1 MELDELGIDIEAQNC
16 LDQIQQ
22 ESWTSADYDPSQGMT
37 GEELHNFC
45 KFLYSQIQSKDEE
58 ISRLTANIKE
68 LTDEVRLSRLQQ
80 QTYNDENKAVS
91 ASHSHKLDVV
101 LQQLQETRQEL
112 TDTKRKLKTAETL
125 LADAKEKNRQ
135 LEAEREKDAKERKD
149 LENDI
154 ALLRSDLYSGTK
166 SQQSGRSAED
176 VGANDGRDDFD
187 GTDASLPEANRKD
200 DVSSEANSDG
210 EKSEKSQSGE
220 PNNSSEDR
228 DSSKGTPG
236 TPTPKTI
243 YHGPS
248 RKGRT
253 YNKHTVGTPII
264 HKCDLSHLPEGVTYH
279 IKKNPKKVLH
289 TITKV
294 EEHWFEEVVLT
305 YPDGHKETYF
315 MPQENDKDGY
325 LYDEIVPGTHVT
337 SDFLTEETSNM
348 YDMACPAYREVKNRL
363 SEMGLKTHRQNLAN
377 YADKGYEILKL
388 VLPAL
393 KDRALAPGSNVN
405 VDETWERFQT
415 HFGHRKTYMWCLV
428 NRKANIVIFFYEDT
442 VDKYG
447 NQKSGGRNRAV
458 LKDFLGDA
466 KLKSLQS
473 DGYICY
479 MYLDDDLIDIEHLCC
494 LAHVRAKLE
503 RAERMGCKEAS
514 SPMSKIRKLYKREDL
529 YVEKG
534 YAAEKIIFGE
544 ENLTNGSESDIEK
557 ATHLVCGL
565 LKNSGFGQL
574 PAAFQQEHP
583 DTNLYLTDTNHLLNE
598 KAGEIIKSGLKKA
611 EQTLNEQ
618 KQLLLKMSDH
628 LADNRCLQKEQIV
641 QLFKDFS
648 VGVNLSEIEK
658 NGSSN
663 LYRNL
668 LKQQLNSAEPKIDEF
683 VSQVEG
689 IGYSLN
695 NKQNKKVTQ

>member
-1 MELDELGIDIEAQNC
+1 MEIDELGIDIEAQNC

-22 ESWTSADYDPSQGMT
+22 ESQTSAGYDPSQGMT

-45 KFLYSQIQSKDEE
+45 KFLYSQVQSKDVE

-68 LTDEVRLSRLQQ
+68 LTDEVRQSRLQQ
-80 QTYNDENKAVS
+80 QAYNDENMA
-91 ASHSHKLDVV
+91 ANATHSQKLDVV
-101 LQQLQETRQEL
+101 LQQLQETKQEL
-112 TDTKRKLKTAETL
+112 TDTKRKLETAETL
-125 LADAKEKNRQ
+125 LADANEKNRQ
-135 LEAEREKDAKERKD
+135 LEAERKKNDKERKD
-149 LENDI
+149 LENEI
-154 ALLRSDLYSGTK
+154 ALLRSDLYSGSK
-166 SQQSGRSAED
+166 SQQSRRSAAE
-176 VGANDGRDDFD
+176 VGANDGREDFD
-187 GTDASLPEANRKD
+187 GTDASLPEENRKGD
-200 DVSSEANSDG
+200 ASSESTSDD
-210 EKSEKSQSGE
+210 EKSERSQSKE
-220 PNNSSEDR
+220 PENSSED
-228 DSSKGTPG
+228 KGSDTG
-236 TPTPKTI
+236 TSETTAFRTI

-264 HKCDLSHLPEGVTYH
+264 HKCDLSHLPEGVTYR
-279 IKKNPKKVLH
+279 IKKNPKKILH

-305 YPDGHKETYF
+305 YPDGHTETYF
-315 MPQENDKDGY
+315 MPQENDKEAY

-337 SDFLTEETSNM
+337 SDFLAEETSNI

-393 KDRALAPGSNVN
+393 KERALAPGSNVN
-405 VDETWERFQT
+405 VDEIWERYQT

-428 NRKANIVIFFYEDT
+428 NRKAGIVIFFYEDT

-447 NQKSGGRNRAV
+447 KRKSGGRNRAV

-514 SPMSKIRKLYKREDL
+514 LLMCFIRKLYKREDL
-529 YVEKG
+529 YVDEG
-534 YAAEKIIFGE
+534 YDADKIKEMRNDEYTRGIVDQLQDEMFNLMANKMDKLPKLMQQALNYLHKFWKQVFAYRNDGEYTIDNLAAERAIRPQTIQRKGSLFFGSVQGALRSAMYNTFIQTCKQVGVSFRQYFKALLKAVKSGRTDY
-544 ENLTNGSESDIEK
+544 ENL
-557 ATHLVCGL
+557 
-565 LKNSGFGQL
+565 L
-574 PAAFQQEHP
+574 PM
-583 DTNLYLTDTNHLLNE
+583 TICLN
-598 KAGEIIKSGLKKA
+598 
-611 EQTLNEQ
+611 
-618 KQLLLKMSDH
+618 
-628 LADNRCLQKEQIV
+628 
-641 QLFKDFS
+641 
-648 VGVNLSEIEK
+648 
-658 NGSSN
+658 
-663 LYRNL
+663 
-668 LKQQLNSAEPKIDEF
+668 
-683 VSQVEG
+683 
-689 IGYSLN
+689 
-695 NKQNKKVTQ
+695 

>member
-1 MELDELGIDIEAQNC
+1 MKIDELGIDIEAQNC

-22 ESWTSADYDPSQGMT
+22 ESQTSAAYDPSQGMT

-45 KFLYSQIQSKDEE
+45 KFLYSQVQSKDLE

-68 LTDEVRLSRLQQ
+68 LTDEVRQSRLQQ
-80 QTYNDENKAVS
+80 QAYNDENMA
-91 ASHSHKLDVV
+91 ANATHSQKLDVV
-101 LQQLQETRQEL
+101 LQQLQEAKQEL
-112 TDTKRKLKTAETL
+112 TDTKRRLETAETL
-125 LADAKEKNRQ
+125 LADANEKNRQ
-135 LEAEREKDAKERKD
+135 LEADRKKNDKERKD
-149 LENDI
+149 LENEI
-154 ALLRSDLYSGTK
+154 ALLRSDLYSGSK
-166 SQQSGRSAED
+166 SQQSRRSAAE
-176 VGANDGRDDFD
+176 VGANDGREDFD
-187 GTDASLPEANRKD
+187 GTDASLPEENRKGD
-200 DVSSEANSDG
+200 ASSESTSDD
-210 EKSEKSQSGE
+210 EKSENSKSE
-220 PNNSSEDR
+220 DPNNTSDVK
-228 DSSKGTPG
+228 DPDNGTPEA
-236 TPTPKTI
+236 TVPRTI

-264 HKCDLSHLPEGVTYH
+264 HKCDLSHLPEGVTYR
-279 IKKNPKKVLH
+279 IKKNPKKILH

-305 YPDGHKETYF
+305 YPDGHTETYF
-315 MPQENDKDGY
+315 MPLENDKEAY

-337 SDFLTEETSNM
+337 ADFLTEETSNM

-393 KDRALAPGSNVN
+393 KERALAPGSNVN
-405 VDETWERFQT
+405 VDETWERYQT

-442 VDKYG
+442 VDKDG
-447 NQKSGGRNRAV
+447 NRKSGGRNRAV

-503 RAERMGCKEAS
+503 RAERMGCKEAI
-514 SPMSKIRKLYKREDL
+514 SPMSLVRKLYKREDL

-534 YAAEKIIFGE
+534 YDAETIKAMRNDEYTRGIVDQLHNEMFNLMANKMDELPKLMQQALNYLHKFWKQVFAYRNDGEYTIDNLAAERAIRPQTIQRKGSLFFGSVQGALRSAMYNTFIQTCKQVGVSFRQYFKALLKAVKAGRTDY
-544 ENLTNGSESDIEK
+544 ENL
-557 ATHLVCGL
+557 
-565 LKNSGFGQL
+565 L
-574 PAAFQQEHP
+574 PM
-583 DTNLYLTDTNHLLNE
+583 TICLN
-598 KAGEIIKSGLKKA
+598 
-611 EQTLNEQ
+611 
-618 KQLLLKMSDH
+618 
-628 LADNRCLQKEQIV
+628 
-641 QLFKDFS
+641 
-648 VGVNLSEIEK
+648 
-658 NGSSN
+658 
-663 LYRNL
+663 
-668 LKQQLNSAEPKIDEF
+668 
-683 VSQVEG
+683 
-689 IGYSLN
+689 
-695 NKQNKKVTQ
+695 

>member
-1 MELDELGIDIEAQNC
+1 MEIDELGIDIEAQNC

-22 ESWTSADYDPSQGMT
+22 ESQTSAGYDPSQGMT

-45 KFLYSQIQSKDEE
+45 KFLYSQVQSKDVE

-68 LTDEVRLSRLQQ
+68 LTDEVRQSRLQQ
-80 QTYNDENKAVS
+80 QAYNDENMA
-91 ASHSHKLDVV
+91 ANATHSQKLDVV
-101 LQQLQETRQEL
+101 LQQLQETKQEL
-112 TDTKRKLKTAETL
+112 TDTKRKLETAETL
-125 LADAKEKNRQ
+125 LADANEKNRQ
-135 LEAEREKDAKERKD
+135 LEAERKKNDKERKD
-149 LENDI
+149 LENEI
-154 ALLRSDLYSGTK
+154 ALLRSDLYSGSK
-166 SQQSGRSAED
+166 SQQSRRSAAE
-176 VGANDGRDDFD
+176 VGANDGREDFD
-187 GTDASLPEANRKD
+187 GTDASLPEENRKGD
-200 DVSSEANSDG
+200 ASSESTSDD
-210 EKSEKSQSGE
+210 EKSERSQSKE
-220 PNNSSEDR
+220 PENSSED
-228 DSSKGTPG
+228 KGSDTG
-236 TPTPKTI
+236 TSETTAFRTI

-264 HKCDLSHLPEGVTYH
+264 HKCDLSHLPEGVTYR
-279 IKKNPKKVLH
+279 IKKNPKKILH

-305 YPDGHKETYF
+305 YPDGHTETYF
-315 MPQENDKDGY
+315 MPQENDKEAY

-393 KDRALAPGSNVN
+393 KERALAPGSNVN
-405 VDETWERFQT
+405 VDETWERYQT
-415 HFGHRKTYMWCLV
+415 HFSHRKTYMWCLV
-428 NRKANIVIFFYEDT
+428 NRKAGIVIFFYEDT

-447 NQKSGGRNRAV
+447 KRKSGGRNRAV

-514 SPMSKIRKLYKREDL
+514 LLMCFIRKLYKREDL
-529 YVEKG
+529 YVDEG
-534 YAAEKIIFGE
+534 YDADKIKEMRNDEYTRGIVDQLQDEMFNLMANKMDKLPKLMQQALNYLHKFWKQVFAYRNDGEYTIDNLAAERAIRPQTIQRKGSLFFGSVQGALRSAMYNTFIQTCKQVGVSFRQYFKALLKAVKSGRTDY
-544 ENLTNGSESDIEK
+544 ENL
-557 ATHLVCGL
+557 
-565 LKNSGFGQL
+565 L
-574 PAAFQQEHP
+574 PM
-583 DTNLYLTDTNHLLNE
+583 TICLN
-598 KAGEIIKSGLKKA
+598 
-611 EQTLNEQ
+611 
-618 KQLLLKMSDH
+618 
-628 LADNRCLQKEQIV
+628 
-641 QLFKDFS
+641 
-648 VGVNLSEIEK
+648 
-658 NGSSN
+658 
-663 LYRNL
+663 
-668 LKQQLNSAEPKIDEF
+668 
-683 VSQVEG
+683 
-689 IGYSLN
+689 
-695 NKQNKKVTQ
+695 

>member
-1 MELDELGIDIEAQNC
+1 
-16 LDQIQQ
+16 
-22 ESWTSADYDPSQGMT
+22 MT

-91 ASHSHKLDVV
+91 ASHSQKLDVV

-166 SQQSGRSAED
+166 SQQSGRSAEE
-176 VGANDGRDDFD
+176 VGANDGRNDFD

-210 EKSEKSQSGE
+210 
-220 PNNSSEDR
+220 
-228 DSSKGTPG
+228 
-236 TPTPKTI
+236 
-243 YHGPS
+243 
-248 RKGRT
+248 
-253 YNKHTVGTPII
+253 HT
-264 HKCDLSHLPEGVTYH
+264 
-279 IKKNPKKVLH
+279 
-289 TITKV
+289 
-294 EEHWFEEVVLT
+294 
-305 YPDGHKETYF
+305 ETYF

-534 YAAEKIIFGE
+534 YDAEKIKEMRNDEYTRGIVDELQNEMFDLMANKMDELPKLMQQALNYLHKFWKQVFAYRNDGEYSIDNLAAERAIRPQTIQRKGSLFFGSVQGALRSAMYNTFIQTCKQVGVSFRQYFTALLKAVKSGRTDY
-544 ENLTNGSESDIEK
+544 ENL
-557 ATHLVCGL
+557 
-565 LKNSGFGQL
+565 L
-574 PAAFQQEHP
+574 PM
-583 DTNLYLTDTNHLLNE
+583 T
-598 KAGEIIKSGLKKA
+598 I
-611 EQTLNEQ
+611 
-618 KQLLLKMSDH
+618 
-628 LADNRCLQKEQIV
+628 CL
-641 QLFKDFS
+641 D
-648 VGVNLSEIEK
+648 
-658 NGSSN
+658 
-663 LYRNL
+663 
-668 LKQQLNSAEPKIDEF
+668 
-683 VSQVEG
+683 
-689 IGYSLN
+689 
-695 NKQNKKVTQ
+695 